1 MAVFVG
7 SIFRAEGLGKV
18 QRFPAARQ
26 PVRRPVDRPTGA
38 IAAGCRR
45 ALESRRL
52 AGTAALWRPSMKNV
66 QHSRKPQKRRRTTMT
81 HARPDVPQPDPI
93 VHDQP
98 GDVPQVP
105 CADELDE
112 HKPGSPYGNQTVV
125 DADSAQP
132 A

>member
-7 SIFRAEGLGKV
+7 SIFRAEGQGKV

-26 PVRRPVDRPTGA
+26 PVRRPVDRPAGA